1 MSDSTVT
8 LEDVADWIDDNLV
21 DNGPTRDPQDHDRA
35 AALLRAAQKVVE
47 ESLRVSNRLAAAI
60 SLLEA
65 GRRKGAAS
73 DLMYG
78 QMITDYR
85 AANSRFAEA
94 LAAFRKEEG
103 E

>member
-47 ESLRVSNRLAAAI
+47 AAPDWVSHEPWCPALYARPQGCTCGLHAM
-60 SLLEA
+60 EA
-65 GRRKGAAS
+65 
-73 DLMYG
+73 
-78 QMITDYR
+78 
-85 AANSRFAEA
+85 A
-94 LAAFRKEEG
+94 LAAFRKEGG